1 MFKNNEREFVISL
14 PKQPKCKREQMSLSL
29 PKKWNITV
37 PILFFPS
44 FLMFVGT
51 IWEESNVTIFPGNVA
66 CHFHPKKAFFTK
78 TYNGMTVS
86 FHCYTLLAMWPG
98 GQCIK
103 LQIRG
108 SWVQV
113 PPDPVVPSLNP
124 HPCSGLSKVA
134 GCRWKSPPTWL
145 VSAGYSAWHFFMD
158 GIF

>member
-1 MFKNNEREFVISL
+1 MEKSL
-14 PKQPKCKREQMSLSL
+14 LFHCQNSQNAKENRCPFRYL
-29 PKKWNITV
+29 KKWIITV

-44 FLMFVGT
+44 FLMFVGA

-134 GCRWKSPPTWL
+134 GCQWKSLPTWL

-158 GIF
+158 GVF